1 MTDKRI
7 AVVGAGAIGGYTGG
21 QLAHNGF
28 DVTLIDPWPEHVETI
43 RKDGLALEG
52 MTQEEFVC
60 ARPRTMHLTEAQQLA
75 KEKPID
81 IAMVA
86 VKSYDTEWATR
97 FISQYLAPD
106 GYVVSLQNCM
116 NEERIAG
123 VVGWD
128 KTVGAIPALL
138 GAELYAPG
146 RVRRTAARGASP
158 YEVYRVG
165 EVHGRIT
172 KRLEELAE
180 MIRTVDSV
188 KATTNLWGERWSK
201 LCVNGMANGVA
212 AATAMSGNEMNRDE
226 KIRRLSIRL
235 AGEGVRVGQALGYQL
250 EHIRSHEPETLAR
263 AMEGDAAA
271 LDEIETAI
279 LAALRSNT
287 RSDLARPSMG
297 QDMYKGR
304 RTEIDFINGVIAEK
318 GREVGVP
325 TPSHVKL
332 IEAVKRVEHGQ
343 IPAKPRT
350 STRSDPRRPGSQR
363 SIELERGSVEFF
375 GPLDLNQDRVPLFIR
390 VAVLFGLD
398 EAAPD
403 LLVDR
408 PRPIDLGPAVEPGD
422 AALWQNP
429 FLAQLRLAEIN
440 RELGSVGEVLV
451 GRALAAL
458 PQPDVRVIVHH
469 RAAARGDL
477 GKPVG

>member
-1 MTDKRI
+1 MPRPGQGGNAIMDKRI
-7 AVVGAGAIGGYTGG
+7 AVIGAGAIGGYTGG
-21 QLAHNGF
+21 HLAHNGF
-28 DVTLIDPWPEHVETI
+28 DVTLIDPWPEHIETI
-43 RKDGLALEG
+43 RKDGLAIEG
-52 MTQEEFVC
+52 VTEEEYVC
-60 ARPRTMHLTEAQQLA
+60 AKPRTMHLTEVQQLA
-75 KEKPID
+75 KEKPLD

-97 FISQYLAPD
+97 MIAQYLAPD

-123 VVGWD
+123 IVGPD
-128 KTVGAIPALL
+128 KTVGVIPALL

-146 RVRRTAARGASP
+146 RVRRTAAKGSSP
-158 YEVYRVG
+158 YEVYRAG
-165 EVHGRIT
+165 ELHSRIT
-172 KRLEELAE
+172 KRIEELAD
-180 MIRTVDSV
+180 MIRTIDSV

-212 AATAMSGNEMNRDE
+212 AATGMSGNEMNREE

-250 EHIRSHEPETLAR
+250 EHTREHEPETLAR

-325 TPSHVKL
+325 APTHVKL
-332 IEAVKRVEHGQ
+332 IDAVKRVEHGQ
-343 IPAKPRT
+343 MPAR
-350 STRSDPRRPGSQR
+350 
-363 SIELERGSVEFF
+363 LENLYG
-375 GPLDLNQDRVPLFIR
+375 I
-390 VAVLFGLD
+390 
-398 EAAPD
+398 
-403 LLVDR
+403 
-408 PRPIDLGPAVEPGD
+408 
-422 AALWQNP
+422 
-429 FLAQLRLAEIN
+429 
-440 RELGSVGEVLV
+440 
-451 GRALAAL
+451 
-458 PQPDVRVIVHH
+458 
-469 RAAARGDL
+469 
-477 GKPVG
+477 